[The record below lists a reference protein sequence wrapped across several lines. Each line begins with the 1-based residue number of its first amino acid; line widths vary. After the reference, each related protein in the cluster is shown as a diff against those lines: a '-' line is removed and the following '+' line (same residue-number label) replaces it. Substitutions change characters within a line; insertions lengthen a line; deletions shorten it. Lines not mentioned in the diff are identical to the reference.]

1 MTRPIHVI
9 TPIVAEA
16 YDPSDFAG
24 VAGGIAIV
32 CTALQQGPSSIES
45 EYDEALAVPE
55 VLKACIAAEP
65 AGAGAIVI
73 YCFGDPGLRPA
84 REAVSIP
91 VVGPGMTSM
100 HLAASL
106 AQRFSVIGILESV
119 RPMTETLAEQCGVRH
134 KLVSIRMVDMP
145 GLEVLHE
152 GARLEAALLA
162 QSRLPVEADHAD
174 AIVLG
179 CTGMF
184 GMAERLAA
192 ALGGDLPVIDPI
204 TAAVSE
210 AAQMIRLGL
219 THSKRTSPR
228 PTRL

>member
-1 MTRPIHVI
+1 MTGPIHVI
-9 TPIVAEA
+9 TPIVADA
-16 YDPSDFAG
+16 YDPADFSG
-24 VAGGIAIV
+24 VAGGVEIV
-32 CTALQQGPSSIES
+32 CTALRQGPSSIES
-45 EYDEALAVPE
+45 EYDEALAAPE
-55 VLKACIAAEP
+55 VLKACIAAER

-73 YCFGDPGLRPA
+73 DCFGDPGLRPA
-84 REAVSIP
+84 REVVSIP

-119 RPMTETLAEQCGVRH
+119 RPMTETIAEQCGVRP

-145 GLEVLHE
+145 VLEVLHE

-162 QSRLPVEADHAD
+162 QSRLAIDADHAD

-184 GMAERLAA
+184 GMAERLAL
-192 ALGGDLPVIDPI
+192 ALGGDVPVIDPI
-204 TAAVSE
+204 LAAVSE
-210 AAQMIRLGL
+210 AAQLARLRL
-219 THSKRTSPR
+219 THSKRTFPR